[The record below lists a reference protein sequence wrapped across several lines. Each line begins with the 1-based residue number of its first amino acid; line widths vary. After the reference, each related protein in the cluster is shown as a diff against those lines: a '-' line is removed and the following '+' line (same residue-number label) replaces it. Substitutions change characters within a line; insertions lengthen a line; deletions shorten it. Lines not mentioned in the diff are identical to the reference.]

1 MCSPAEIAEK
11 QRPRGFAAKLAYGL
25 TRTLEHALEAESL
38 SERGG
43 LLQGLD
49 PRVKLAGCGL
59 LILSGVFAKSLV
71 ILAVLFSCSIAM
83 AYASKISLMRLAK
96 QVWLGV
102 LIFTGVIALPAVVLV
117 PGQAL
122 WHIPL
127 TNWPV
132 SLQGL
137 RSAAFLIGR
146 AETSAT
152 LALLLVLTTPW
163 PHVLKAMRSLGM
175 PVVLVAIL
183 GMTHRYI
190 FVLLNTATQMFEA
203 RRSRIAAPM
212 SGAQKRQMT
221 MAAVG
226 VLLDK
231 SIQLSGDIHL
241 AMISRGYRGEI
252 HLLDQFR
259 TRQRD
264 WWALGLAL
272 AAPILIVWLQ

>member
-1 MCSPAEIAEK
+1 MCSPATISERRRPQGFAEK
-11 QRPRGFAAKLAYGL
+11 LAHGL
-25 TRTLEHALEAESL
+25 TQALEHALEAESL
-38 SERGG
+38 SEHRG

-49 PRVKLAGCGL
+49 PRIKLASCGL
-59 LILSGVFAKSLV
+59 LILGGVASKSLV
-71 ILAVLFSCSIAM
+71 ILAVLFLCGVAL
-83 AYASKISLMRLAK
+83 AYASRISLMRLAK
-96 QVWLGV
+96 QLWLGV
-102 LIFTGVIALPAVVLV
+102 LIFTGVIALPALVLV
-117 PGQAL
+117 PGQAI

-163 PHVLKAMRSLGM
+163 PHVLKAMRGLGM

-212 SGAQKRQMT
+212 SSAQKRQMT

-231 SIQLSGDIHL
+231 SIQLSADIHL

-252 HLLDQFR
+252 HLLDQFQ

-264 WWALGLAL
+264 WWALCLAL
-272 AAPILIVWLQ
+272 AVPILIVWLQ